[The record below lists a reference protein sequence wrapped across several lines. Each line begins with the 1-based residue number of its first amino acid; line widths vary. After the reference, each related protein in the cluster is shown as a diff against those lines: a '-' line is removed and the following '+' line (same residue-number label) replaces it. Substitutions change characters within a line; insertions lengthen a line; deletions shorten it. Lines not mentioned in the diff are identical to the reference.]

1 MYIGSTADGV
11 IILLTILM
19 SHRELYS
26 RVNMYHLTALLMRGH
41 WWCVG
46 YMYIGSTV
54 DGGEYSVN
62 YFNN

>member
-26 RVNMYHLTALLMRGH
+26 RVNIIRVMVYEIWL
-41 WWCVG
+41 
-46 YMYIGSTV
+46 
-54 DGGEYSVN
+54 
-62 YFNN
+62 